1 MLHILWML
9 LKIIGIIILVILGL
23 VLVTLGVVFL
33 VPLKYCGSAELN
45 KEIERSTANVKF
57 SWLLHLIS
65 GNVSY
70 IDKKLSY
77 ELRVLGKKIQLDKA
91 NDNIEEFVENKEKEE
106 VSEDKTK
113 EANEKLVEKSED
125 NLAKKITEDVISDV
139 ISDVTE
145 KSSEKKS
152 KKQVKKK
159 KIKKESILN
168 KIKYTFQSICDKIKM
183 LKQKKDEVE
192 GFLKN
197 EVHKSAFGKLWKEF
211 KKLLKAL
218 RPKKFILNAHFG
230 FEDPSLT
237 GKILAAL
244 SMLYPFYGDNIRIQ
258 PDFENVIIEGDVYL
272 KGKIR
277 VIHAV
282 RMAWNLV
289 WNKNVRITLKDI
301 LIWFK

>member
-33 VPLKYCGSAELN
+33 VPLKYTGTAVLD
-45 KEIERSTANVKF
+45 KEIEKSTAQLKF
-57 SWLLHLIS
+57 SWFLHLFS

-70 IDKKLSY
+70 IDKQLSY
-77 ELRVLGKKIQLDKA
+77 EIKVVGKKIQLDKA
-91 NDNIEEFVENKEKEE
+91 NDNIEDIVENKKQDE
-106 VSEDKTK
+106 VTE
-113 EANEKLVEKSED
+113 EKLTEMSEKNEG
-125 NLAKKITEDVISDV
+125 NLAKKITRDVVSDV
-139 ISDVTE
+139 ISDVSE
-145 KSSEKKS
+145 KSEETES

-159 KIKKESILN
+159 KAKKESVLK
-168 KIKYTFQSICDKIKM
+168 KIKYTFQNICDKIKM
-183 LKQKKDEVE
+183 LKQKKNEVE
-192 GFLKN
+192 EFLTN
-197 EVHKSAFGKLWKEF
+197 EAHKSAFGKLWKET

-218 RPKKFILNAHFG
+218 KPKKFELNAHFG

-237 GKILAAL
+237 GKILAVL

-258 PDFENVIIEGDVYL
+258 PDFENVIIEGDLYL

-277 VIHAV
+277 VIHTV
-282 RMAWNLV
+282 KMAWNLI

-301 LIWFK
+301 LKSFK

>member
-1 MLHILWML
+1 M
-9 LKIIGIIILVILGL
+9 
-23 VLVTLGVVFL
+23 
-33 VPLKYCGSAELN
+33 
-45 KEIERSTANVKF
+45 
-57 SWLLHLIS
+57 IS
-65 GNVSY
+65 GNVTY
-70 IDKKLSY
+70 IDKRLSY

-91 NDNIEEFVENKEKEE
+91 NERLAEKAEG
-106 VSEDKTK
+106 
-113 EANEKLVEKSED
+113 
-125 NLAKKITEDVISDV
+125 NLAKKITKDEISDVNSEVISDEISDV
-139 ISDVTE
+139 NSDVTE
-145 KSSEKKS
+145 KSSEKKAE
-152 KKQVKKK
+152 KQVKKK
-159 KIKKESILN
+159 KVKKESILN

-192 GFLKN
+192 AFLKN

-211 KKLLKAL
+211 QKLLKAL
-218 RPKKFILNAHFG
+218 KPNKFILNAHFG

-258 PDFENVIIEGDVYL
+258 PDFENVIIEGNVYL

>member
-23 VLVTLGVVFL
+23 VLVVLGVVFL

-45 KEIERSTANVKF
+45 KEIERSTATVKF

-65 GNVSY
+65 GNVTY
-70 IDKKLSY
+70 IDKRLSY

-91 NDNIEEFVENKEKEE
+91 NERLAEKAEG
-106 VSEDKTK
+106 
-113 EANEKLVEKSED
+113 
-125 NLAKKITEDVISDV
+125 NLAKKITEDEISEVNSEVISDEISDEISDV
-139 ISDVTE
+139 NSDVTE
-145 KSSEKKS
+145 KSSEKKAE
-152 KKQVKKK
+152 KQVKKK
-159 KIKKESILN
+159 KVKKESILN

-192 GFLKN
+192 AFLKN

-211 KKLLKAL
+211 QKLLKAL
-218 RPKKFILNAHFG
+218 KPNKFILNAHFG

-258 PDFENVIIEGDVYL
+258 PDFENVIIEGNIYL

-277 VIHAV
+277 VIHVV

>member
-23 VLVTLGVVFL
+23 VLVVLGVVFL

-45 KEIERSTANVKF
+45 KEIERSTATVKF

-65 GNVSY
+65 GNVTY
-70 IDKKLSY
+70 IDKRLSY

-91 NDNIEEFVENKEKEE
+91 NERLAEKAEG
-106 VSEDKTK
+106 
-113 EANEKLVEKSED
+113 
-125 NLAKKITEDVISDV
+125 NLAKKITEDENSEVNSEVISDEISDEISDV
-139 ISDVTE
+139 NSDVTE
-145 KSSEKKS
+145 KSSEKKAE
-152 KKQVKKK
+152 KQVKKK
-159 KIKKESILN
+159 KVKKESILN

-192 GFLKN
+192 AFLKN

-211 KKLLKAL
+211 QKLLKAVK
-218 RPKKFILNAHFG
+218 PNKFILNAHFG
-230 FEDPSLT
+230 FEDPSIT

-258 PDFENVIIEGDVYL
+258 PDFENVIIEGNIYL

>member
-23 VLVTLGVVFL
+23 VLVVLGVVFL

-45 KEIERSTANVKF
+45 KEIERSTATVKF

-65 GNVSY
+65 GNVTY
-70 IDKKLSY
+70 IDKRLSY

-91 NDNIEEFVENKEKEE
+91 NERLAEKAEG
-106 VSEDKTK
+106 
-113 EANEKLVEKSED
+113 
-125 NLAKKITEDVISDV
+125 NLAKKITEDEISEVNSEVISDEISDGISDV
-139 ISDVTE
+139 NSDVTE
-145 KSSEKKS
+145 KSSEKKAE
-152 KKQVKKK
+152 KQVKKK
-159 KIKKESILN
+159 KVKKESILN

-192 GFLKN
+192 AFLKN

-211 KKLLKAL
+211 QKLLKAL
-218 RPKKFILNAHFG
+218 KPNKFILNAHFG

-258 PDFENVIIEGDVYL
+258 PDFENVIIEGNIYL